1 MTFGKADRELLELPH
16 VGAAFVFGGPA
27 GDRSE
32 NAAGVILQRGPER
45 LDIDDIRAGARS
57 RLSGYKFPR
66 HIEVLD
72 DADVPTFPTGKADL
86 ATLRELFESPRF
98 VSEAG

>member
-1 MTFGKADRELLELPH
+1 MPH
-16 VGAAFVFGGPA
+16 VSAAFVFGVPA
-27 GDRSE
+27 GNRSE
-32 NAAGVILQRGPER
+32 DAAAVIVRRGPER

-57 RLSGYKFPR
+57 RLSGYRLPR

-98 VSEAG
+98 GSEAG